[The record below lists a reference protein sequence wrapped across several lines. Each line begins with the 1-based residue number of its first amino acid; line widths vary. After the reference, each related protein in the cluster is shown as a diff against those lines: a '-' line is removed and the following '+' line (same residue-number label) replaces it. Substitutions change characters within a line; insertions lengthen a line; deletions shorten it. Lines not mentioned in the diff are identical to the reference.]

1 MWATDHHTAMISLKE
16 LNDHGQQGWLFNEKT
31 LNGAQ
36 NSHDENVINL
46 GILGVMGL
54 RKNGDDKIW
63 EYLAIKSKQ
72 KAKAIKYFTR

>member
-1 MWATDHHTAMISLKE
+1 M
-16 LNDHGQQGWLFNEKT
+16 FNEKT

-63 EYLAIKSKQ
+63 EYLAI
-72 KAKAIKYFTR
+72 